1 MIRLST
7 RLGIGGGTEPVV
19 RQVVTALGV
28 ALGVAILLF
37 AGVAFP
43 ALHAHDVRGG
53 WLSTRAQNSQPAQDE
68 STTDP
73 LLWRHLQ
80 DRFEGQPIE
89 RVDVAALG
97 PRAPLPPGLDRLP
110 GPGEY
115 AASPAL
121 QRLMERTPATELSD
135 RFPGRLVATI
145 GHDALQ
151 SPDDLVVIVGDP
163 PADLQADPR
172 AQTVRSIEAKPV
184 SHSETR
190 LARVAIF
197 LGGIGIFVQIIVF
210 VATATR
216 LAAARREQR
225 LAALRLAGA
234 TPGQTNLVAAVE
246 AAIAAVAGVAVGFV
260 LFLALRPVV
269 ADIPFDGKTFFPSD
283 LHVPV
288 MTAAAIAIG
297 VPAIAML
304 AAVVTLRRVRVSP
317 LGVSRITPPSQPR
330 SRRLLILAVGLALFF
345 VTLLWVDGQ
354 HNGGQ
359 TPIYALAGAFAVV
372 LLGVFAAGP
381 WITALVARVL
391 GRFGRTPPT
400 LLASRRLQDNPKVAF
415 RAIGGLTL
423 AVFLATTF
431 SGIAASAL
439 ASKGQRSRNDAFP
452 PDVLIASPGDFG
464 FGGVPAATSNPMLQ
478 QLAATP
484 GVTRVIDVRA
494 LPSDVTVTDD
504 ADAPRLKDGARLQP
518 GLVRCRDAAALGLA
532 PCQGTVA
539 IAPQLG
545 KPGLQ
550 TFALSRPVAE
560 SELDGT
566 SLVAL
571 AVATDG
577 ERAAIERARTLIVQT
592 APGAIP
598 TTGAEDAAD
607 NAQQIHTI
615 ERMSDAA
622 LGIVLVIAGC
632 SLAVAVASGL
642 VERKRPFALLRLSG
656 MRVADLRRIVLT
668 EAGGPL
674 LIVALASALV
684 GMVVA
689 GMVLAVVGDRPWR
702 MPSLGY
708 WSALAGGLVLAMA
721 IVASTLPLLSGITS
735 LESARFE

>member
-1 MIRLST
+1 MIRLSA

-53 WLSTRAQNSQPAQDE
+53 WLYTRAQNSQPAQDE
-68 STTDP
+68 ATTDP
-73 LLWRHLQ
+73 LLWRHVQ

-97 PRAPLPPGLDRLP
+97 ARAPLPPGLDRLP

-121 QRLMERTPATELSD
+121 ERLMERTPATELGD
-135 RFPGRLVATI
+135 RFPGQLVATV

-151 SPDDLVVIVGDP
+151 SPDDLVVIVGDT
-163 PADLQADPR
+163 PAELQGDPR
-172 AQTVRSIEAKPV
+172 VQTVHSIEAKPV

-234 TPGQTNLVAAVE
+234 TPAQTNLVAAVE
-246 AAIAAVAGVAVGFV
+246 AAIAAVAGVAIGFV
-260 LFLALRPVV
+260 LFLVLRPVV
-269 ADIPFDGKTFFPSD
+269 ARIPFDGKTFYPSD
-283 LHVPV
+283 LQLPV
-288 MTAAAIAIG
+288 TTALAVAIG
-297 VPAIAML
+297 VPIIAML

-317 LGVSRITPPSQPR
+317 LGVSRITPPSQPH
-330 SRRLLILAVGLALFF
+330 SRRLLILALGLALFF
-345 VTLLWVDGQ
+345 VTLLWVNGQ
-354 HNGGQ
+354 RNGGE
-359 TPIYALAGAFAVV
+359 TPIYALAGAFAVI

-381 WITALVARVL
+381 WVTALVARLL
-391 GRFGRTPPT
+391 GRFGRTPAT
-400 LLASRRLQDNPKVAF
+400 LVASRRLQDNPKVAF

-439 ASKGQRSRNDAFP
+439 ASKGQRRGPDFFP
-452 PDVLIASPGDFG
+452 PDMLTASPGDLG
-464 FGGVPAATSNPMLQ
+464 PNGVLPATSNPMLQ

-484 GVTRVIDVRA
+484 GVGSVVDVRA
-494 LPSDVTVTDD
+494 LPPDVTVTNDD
-504 ADAPRLKDGARLQP
+504 GPLLKDGARVRP
-518 GLVRCRDAAALGLA
+518 GLVRCRDAAVVGLA
-532 PCQGTVA
+532 PCDGTVA

-545 KPGLQ
+545 KTGL
-550 TFALSRPVAE
+550 TTYTLSRPVAD
-560 SELDGT
+560 SELDG
-566 SLVAL
+566 LPLIAL
-571 AVATDG
+571 AVGTDG
-577 ERAAIERARTLIVQT
+577 RSTTIERARTLIVQA
-592 APGAIP
+592 APGAMP
-598 TTGAEDAAD
+598 TTEAEDEAD
-607 NAQQIHTI
+607 NAQEIHTI

-632 SLAVAVASGL
+632 SLAVAVAGGL

-674 LIVALASALV
+674 LIVAFASALV

-689 GMVLAVVGDRPWR
+689 AMVLAVVGDRPWR
-702 MPSLGY
+702 LPSLGY
-708 WSALAGGLVLAMA
+708 WSALTGGLVLAMA
-721 IVASTLPLLSGITS
+721 IVAST
-735 LESARFE
+735 